1 VGTPLLVLLFGAGA
15 VATWIAG
22 VYLSRS
28 TDALDNR
35 LQLGEAVGGMVLLA
49 IAGSLP
55 ELAITVSASVAGNLG
70 LASGNLIGGIATQT
84 LVLVLC
90 DAALKGDRP
99 LTFMVGSLI
108 PVVEAL
114 LVVVVVTATIAG
126 GLLPQSTAIGPVS
139 PASIM
144 IVVLWFGGILVLN
157 HVRKNLRW
165 QAVAPEGRPG
175 RPHIRAPH
183 NTASA
188 PYEGSSTGT
197 VAVVFLL
204 ASAVTLVAGVV
215 LADTGGALADRAGI
229 NGVVFGATVLAAV
242 SALPEVSSGLA
253 AVRLGDYQLAMGDI
267 FGGNAFQVC
276 LFLIADLAARRPVL
290 PSAGRVNGWIGLI
303 GLILTAVYGAG
314 VIVRPQRR
322 MARLG
327 VDSIFVLVL
336 YVVGIIGLFAVPT

>member
-1 VGTPLLVLLFGAGA
+1 VGTPLLVLFFAAGA
-15 VATWIAG
+15 AATWVAG

-55 ELAITVSASVAGNLG
+55 ELAITVSASLAGNLG

-90 DAALKGDRP
+90 DAALTGKRP
-99 LTFMVGSLI
+99 LTFMAGSLI
-108 PVVEAL
+108 PVIEAL
-114 LVVVVVTATIAG
+114 LVIVTVTATVAG
-126 GLLPQSTAIGPVS
+126 GLLPQSTSIGPVS

-144 IVVLWFGGILVLN
+144 IVVLWLAGLVVLN
-157 HVRKNLRW
+157 HVRQNLRW

-175 RPHIRAPH
+175 RPHRRVRH
-183 NTASA
+183 SNASP
-188 PYEGSSTGT
+188 PYEGSSTGM
-197 VAVVFLL
+197 VAAVFLI

-215 LADTGGALADRAGI
+215 LADSGGELANRAGI

-253 AVRLGDYQLAMGDI
+253 AVQLGDYQLAMGDI

-276 LFLIADLAARRPVL
+276 LFLIADLVARKPVL
-290 PSAGRVNGWIGLI
+290 PSAGRANGWIGLI
-303 GLILTAVYGAG
+303 GLILTAVYATG
-314 VIVRPQRR
+314 VIVRPTRR
-322 MARLG
+322 LARLG
-327 VDSIFVLVL
+327 LDSIVVVVL
-336 YVVGIIGLFAVPT
+336 YVVGIVGLFAVPA